1 MQVESLPTSLV
12 CTSCFR
18 RDSRYRPH
26 IKWHYFTPDISPSA
40 KPGLTSGTVLSGSP
54 RLVNAAH
61 RENRHTQAHASLLR
75 FVFERINLINV
86 YAVGPAQIHVC
97 GKALRLIAA
106 KPTLTP
112 RPAEPADSDLRGL
125 RPILCLR
132 CPNCN
137 VVGRTP
143 QCPAGT
149 NATDQQA
156 AYCDCQQSEQT
167 TVVVR

>member
-75 FVFERINLINV
+75 FVFRKDKSHQCLRGRSSPNPCLRQGV
-86 YAVGPAQIHVC
+86 APDHC
-97 GKALRLIAA
+97 KA
-106 KPTLTP
+106 P

-143 QCPAGT
+143 QCPTGT

-167 TVVVR
+167 AVVVR